1 MEPWR
6 HPELVIPDIVCVLV
20 CLVAAVTDLR
30 SRRIPN
36 WLTFPAIGIGLVLN
50 TIIPALSQGL
60 GGLKLGLLSSVVGCL
75 LLLICFGLFGFLRF
89 VGFGDVKLMAAV
101 GALVRWPTALWA
113 LVYVGLAGGVIAIGY
128 ALFRGRLG
136 KVLGNLVA
144 IGSRMVKRK
153 EGSAEDEIQLHRI
166 PYGLAIL
173 VGATWAAAIKYF
185 PWLALG

>member
-20 CLVAAVTDLR
+20 CLVATVTDLR

-36 WLTFPAIGIGLVLN
+36 WLTFPSIVIGLVLN
-50 TIIPALSQGL
+50 TVIPALSQGL
-60 GGLKLGLLSSVVGCL
+60 GGLKLGLVSSVAGCL
-75 LLLICFGLFGFLRF
+75 LLLLCFGLFGLLRF

-101 GALVRWPTALWA
+101 GALLRWPTALWA
-113 LVYVGLAGGVIAIGY
+113 LVYVGLAGGGIAVGY
-128 ALFRGRLG
+128 ALFKGRLG

-144 IGSRMVKRK
+144 IGSRVVKRK
-153 EGSAEDEIQLHRI
+153 EGEIQLHRI